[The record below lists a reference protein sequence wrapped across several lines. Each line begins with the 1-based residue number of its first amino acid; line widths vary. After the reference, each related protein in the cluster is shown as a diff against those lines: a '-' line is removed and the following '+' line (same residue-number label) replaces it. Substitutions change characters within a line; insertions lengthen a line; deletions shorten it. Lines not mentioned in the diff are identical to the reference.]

1 MLKCEKLTDN
11 PKLLDE
17 WDYEKNGD
25 LRPEDCTDDL
35 RRYVW
40 WKCASGHSWQARI
53 SDRMNGKG
61 CPYDCVMRK
70 PDFKFLASARPELV
84 SEWDYKENDHLSPE
98 EISAYSHIK
107 VKWRC
112 KEGHS
117 FKATPSARNCGS
129 GCLMCLKER
138 LENGR

>member
-1 MLKCEKLTDN
+1 MLKCGKLTDN

-17 WDYEKNGD
+17 WDYEKNGE
-25 LRPEDCTDDL
+25 LHPEDCAGDP

-70 PDFKFLASARPELV
+70 PDFKSLTSARPELV
-84 SEWDYKENDHLSPE
+84 SEWDYKGNDHLSP
-98 EISAYSHIK
+98 
-107 VKWRC
+107 
-112 KEGHS
+112 
-117 FKATPSARNCGS
+117 
-129 GCLMCLKER
+129 
-138 LENGR
+138 